1 VKTLAR
7 KPSPTA
13 HAGRSRLKGDAAHSA
28 EVIRFPSHHRR
39 TVREEPERLGAEP
52 DPDMNGATAL
62 ANRVPGAAHWR
73 DPGFD
78 PEPAPLDDAEF
89 DAPAD
94 EDVHDEADAAAAAG
108 PATATDTG
116 ADISADDARLAGW
129 IAAIVGHDER
139 ALAALYDATCH
150 RVHGLALRIVQ
161 RQALAEEVVEDTFWQ
176 VWRQAARFDATRGR
190 PLTWLLAMA
199 RSRAID
205 ALRRDQR
212 FRHEELP
219 EDDLADAGSAA
230 PPPQDLLDATRGQ
243 AALHAALLKI
253 EPRSR
258 QLVALAFFRGWTH
271 EEIAEQQGLP
281 LGTVKS
287 LIRRALIALRHH
299 LEAGDAR

>member
-1 VKTLAR
+1 MN
-7 KPSPTA
+7 TA
-13 HAGRSRLKGDAAHSA
+13 S
-28 EVIRFPSHHRR
+28 
-39 TVREEPERLGAEP
+39 
-52 DPDMNGATAL
+52 AL
-62 ANRVPGAAHWR
+62 ATRAL
-73 DPGFD
+73 
-78 PEPAPLDDAEF
+78 PEPALWGQPEADSEALPLEGADSAE
-89 DAPAD
+89 AL
-94 EDVHDEADAAAAAG
+94 EEAEAATPDDAAAASSSSA
-108 PATATDTG
+108 P
-116 ADISADDARLAGW
+116 SADDTQLAGW
-129 IAAIVGHDER
+129 IAAIVRHDER

-161 RQALAEEVVEDTFWQ
+161 RHALAEEVVEDTFWQ
-176 VWRQAARFDATRGR
+176 VWRQAPRFDATRGR

-219 EDDLADAGSAA
+219 DDDLADAGTAA

-243 AALHAALLKI
+243 TALHAALLKI

-287 LIRRALIALRHH
+287 LIRRALLALRQH